1 MREAAFLKQNA
12 EKWQQFEMVLYSHTQ
27 EAKPDELADLFVQL
41 TADLAYSRT
50 YYSKSK
56 TTRYLNELASK
67 VHQEIYVNK
76 KEKSNRIVSFWKY
89 ELPLVVYKN
98 RKNLLYSFII
108 FATACLI
115 GAVSAAND
123 SSFVNL
129 IMGDGYV
136 QMTKENIKNGDP
148 MAVYKDMKELPMA
161 LAITINNV
169 RVSFLAF
176 AAGVLASF
184 GTGFILLFNGIMLG
198 SFQYFFYEY
207 GVLKESLLTIW
218 IHGTLEIS
226 AIIIAGGAGLVIGN
240 SILFPKTYSRAVSFR
255 RGAIEGLKIIVGLV
269 PIFIIAGFLEG
280 FVTRHTNM
288 PIWLSLFIILG
299 SLFFILWYFVYYP
312 NKIYKQS
319 ISTTFNVG

>member
-12 EKWQQFEMVLYSHTQ
+12 EKWQQFEKILYNNSQ

-56 TTRYLNELASK
+56 TTKYLNELASK
-67 VHQEIYVNK
+67 VHQKIYVNK
-76 KEKSNRIVSFWKY
+76 KEKSSRIVSFWKY
-89 ELPLVVYKN
+89 ELPLIIYKN
-98 RKNLLYSFII
+98 RKNLLYSLII
-108 FATACLI
+108 FVTAFLI

-129 IMGDGYV
+129 ILGDGYV
-136 QMTKENIKNGDP
+136 QMTKENIKNDDP
-148 MAVYKDMKELPMA
+148 MAVYKQTKELPMA
-161 LAITINNV
+161 FAITINNV

-176 AAGVLASF
+176 VAGVLASF
-184 GTGFILLFNGIMLG
+184 GTGLILLFNGIMLG

-207 GVLKESLLTIW
+207 GVLKQSLLTVW

-226 AIIIAGGAGLVIGN
+226 AIVIAGGAGLVIGN
-240 SILFPKTYSRAVSFR
+240 SILFPKTYSRVVSFR
-255 RGAIEGLKIIVGLV
+255 RGAIEGLKIVVGLV
-269 PIFIIAGFLEG
+269 PVFIVAGFLEG

-288 PIWLSLFIILG
+288 PIWLSLFIIFG

-312 NKIYKQS
+312 SKIYKKS
-319 ISTTFNVG
+319 II